1 MSQSRQLLT
10 RVRADNS
17 SHELWQTTPYT
28 SQSRQLLTRVA
39 RADNFLN
46 RLQQQSSQKLEEM
59 TLHTNQG
66 RHFFNHPKQ
75 TTFFISRSDYSFHQ
89 FEQTIPY
96 TNQNTQL
103 LHKLELTIPL
113 TSACNASHQPKD
125 KQLPT
130 LKQLVLRL
138 TVLRMME
145 KSVARVDSGKRK
157 VIFRPCELHCE
168 SLSQL
173 PEQLTFCLCGTAAVY
188 FSV

>member
-1 MSQSRQLLT
+1 
-10 RVRADNS
+10 
-17 SHELWQTTPYT
+17 
-28 SQSRQLLTRVA
+28 
-39 RADNFLN
+39 
-46 RLQQQSSQKLEEM
+46 M

-157 VIFRPCELHCE
+157 VIFRPCELHCQMNTGHFIHPAQHE
-168 SLSQL
+168 NVDVS
-173 PEQLTFCLCGTAAVY
+173 FTAAGVADIL
-188 FSV
+188 FMWHGSSVFLCLIINTRHKYVTIYSKLKS